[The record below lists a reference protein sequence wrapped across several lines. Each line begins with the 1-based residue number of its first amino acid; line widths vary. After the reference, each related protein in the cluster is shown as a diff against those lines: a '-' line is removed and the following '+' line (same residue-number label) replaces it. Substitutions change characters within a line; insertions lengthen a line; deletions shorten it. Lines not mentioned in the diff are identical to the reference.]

1 MDINSKKIIFI
12 VGPTGIGK
20 TALSINLAK
29 QLETE
34 IISCDSRQFYK
45 ELLIGTAPPNKK
57 QLNEVKHHFIHNIS
71 IKKKY
76 NAGKFENDAMKLIT
90 KIHEKKDI
98 IIAVGGSG
106 LYIDAICKG
115 LDHVPDISDNIRDE
129 LNHEFKLKGKEWLKN
144 EVKKIDPEYYNN
156 CDKEN
161 KQRLLRALEVFRETQ
176 QPISIFRKKETKKRQ
191 FRIIKIGLNTERE
204 KLYKKI
210 NTRVENM
217 IKEGLLE
224 EVRGLI
230 PYQDLNA
237 LQTVGYKEL
246 FAFYRNQTTLKEA
259 VENIKKNSRR
269 FAKRQITWFKRDKD
283 IVWFEPN
290 QVKAIQNFIV

>member
-1 MDINSKKIIFI
+1 MDINSKTIIFI

-20 TALSINLAK
+20 TALSIILAK

-45 ELLIGTAPPNKK
+45 ELLIGTAPPNAK

-76 NAGKFENDAMKLIT
+76 NAGKFENDVMKLIT
-90 KIHEKKDI
+90 KLHEKKDV

-106 LYIDAICKG
+106 LYIDAVCKG
-115 LDHVPDISDNIRDE
+115 LDHIPDISDNIRNE

-191 FRIIKIGLNTERE
+191 FRVIKIGLNTERE

-224 EVRGLI
+224 EVHRLI
-230 PYQDLNA
+230 PYQNLNA

-246 FAFYRNQTTLKEA
+246 FAFYRKQTTLKEA

-283 IVWFEPN
+283 IVWFEPD

>member
-1 MDINSKKIIFI
+1 MKKIIFI

-29 QLETE
+29 QLKTE

-45 ELLIGTAPPNKK
+45 ELLIGTAPPNAK

-76 NAGKFENDAMKLIT
+76 NAGKFENDVIQLIT
-90 KIHEKKDI
+90 KLHKKKDV

-115 LDHVPDISDNIRDE
+115 LDHIPEISDNIRKE
-129 LNHEFKLKGKEWLKN
+129 LSHEFKLKGREWLRN
-144 EVKKIDPEYYNN
+144 EVKKIDPEYYNT

-161 KQRLLRALEVFRETQ
+161 NQRLLRALEVFRETQ
-176 QPISIFRKKETKKRQ
+176 QPISIFRKKGIKRRQ
-191 FRIIKIGLNTERE
+191 FKIIKIGLNTKRE
-204 KLYKKI
+204 KLYKRI
-210 NTRVENM
+210 NIRVKNM

-224 EVRGLI
+224 EVYTLI
-230 PYQDLNA
+230 PYQNLNA

-246 FAFYRNQTTLKEA
+246 FAFYRNQTTLTEA
-259 VENIKKNSRR
+259 IENIKRNSRR
-269 FAKRQITWFKRDKD
+269 FAKRQITWFRRDKD

-290 QVKAIQNFIV
+290 QLKKIQDFIGL